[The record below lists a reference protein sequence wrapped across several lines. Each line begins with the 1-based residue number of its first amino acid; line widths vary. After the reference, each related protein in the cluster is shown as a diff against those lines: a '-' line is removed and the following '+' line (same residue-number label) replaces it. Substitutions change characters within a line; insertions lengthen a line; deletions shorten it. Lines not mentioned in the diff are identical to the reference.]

1 MGSFTSIIVKE
12 IKELIRDPKI
22 LFGVVLLPLL
32 LYPLMGQ
39 GIQISQEAVQTS
51 IKGAKFSLYTDDTG
65 PIADVIVK
73 YVTTNNTVTR
83 IQADNLPDALVKFK
97 DSDSVAL
104 VYVPN
109 GYNYNITNGGKGTV
123 KIYGNLKNL
132 NIAEA
137 TGAEVAGN
145 IVNVYNYYY
154 SLAIIKG
161 LAAAAGDSSSAVAI
175 HDPIRLTYASIIKG
189 NVVEVSPSQVT
200 GLIMSQSIMLP
211 IMVMMMVIFAIQM
224 AATSIA
230 LEKEQKTL
238 ETLMTLPVGRLTILA
253 GKLTGSVVIAIAG
266 SISYIIGFSYYTN
279 SAFSFAA
286 TTTSVDLTGA
296 GIGIQP
302 LGYALLGIVMFV
314 TLVSAL
320 ALAISLAVFTDSVRS
335 AQSLTGVLIIP
346 LDNPRHHTHV
356 QRHRHAPNGD
366 AVDTPRNTIH
376 PHHARDEGRL
386 PRRLLAHDQEHRLH
400 QRLHGRRP
408 LGRCE
413 DILYREDNHVTL
425 HELQL
430 REEEEAADGVSYSST
445 HSQSSHSFFAIADSS
460 HPCFE
465 QYRNSLRRYRELRRA
480 FSISLFSW
488 LRERRI
494 SGSIILAHLHSLQET
509 FKRLTR

>member
-1 MGSFTSIIVKE
+1 LGNFTSIIVKE

-51 IKGAKFSLYTDDTG
+51 IKGAKFSLYTDDAG

-175 HDPIRLTYASIIKG
+175 HDPINLTYASIIKG

-346 LDNPRHHTHV
+346 LIIPAIILMFSDI
-356 QRHRHAPNGD
+356 D
-366 AVDTPRNTIH
+366 M
-376 PHHARDEGRL
+376 L
-386 PRRLLAHDQEHRLH
+386 PTAMQWILLAIPYTHTMLATKAAF
-400 QRLHGRRP
+400 
-408 LGRCE
+408 LGDYWLMIRS
-413 DILYREDNHVTL
+413 IGYISVFTVVVLW
-425 HELQL
+425 
-430 REEEEAADGVSYSST
+430 AAAKIFST
-445 HSQSSHSFFAIADSS
+445 ERIITSRFTNFSF
-460 HPCFE
+460 
-465 QYRNSLRRYRELRRA
+465 
-480 FSISLFSW
+480 
-488 LRERRI
+488 
-494 SGSIILAHLHSLQET
+494 GK
-509 FKRLTR
+509 KRKQPTV